1 MEKQKREVF
10 FLLNEIPKMVNSPR
24 LLSSSIPYISPFVV
38 DNNGD
43 VWKKIETGYVHR
55 LYNLFSSSHPNNISP
70 DLRMKIN
77 IENAKRFSKGE
88 SYNYFK
94 H

>member
-1 MEKQKREVF
+1 MEKQRREVF
-10 FLLNEIPKMVNSPR
+10 FLLNETPKMVNSPR
-24 LLSSSIPYISPFVV
+24 LLSSSVPYISPFVV
-38 DNNGD
+38 DDNGD

>member
-1 MEKQKREVF
+1 
-10 FLLNEIPKMVNSPR
+10 MVNSPR
-24 LLSSSIPYISPFVV
+24 LLSSSVPYISPFVV
-38 DNNGD
+38 DVNGD

-55 LYNLFSSSHPNNISP
+55 LYNLFSSSHPKNISP

-77 IENAKRFSKGE
+77 IENAKRFSKGQ